1 MFSFSTVMGYCLG
14 LLILFV
20 VTKIFFK
27 PLRFIVKIFANS
39 IIGAL
44 VLFLLNLLSP
54 IFPLHIGINPITAL
68 VTGLLGLPGICL
80 ILLLQIIF

>member
-1 MFSFSTVMGYCLG
+1 MVGFASAVGYVLG

-27 PLRFIVKIFANS
+27 PIKFTVRLIANS

-44 VLFLLNLLSP
+44 VLYLINLLRP
-54 IFPLHIGINPITAL
+54 VLGIYIGINPVTAL
-68 VTGLLGLPGICL
+68 ITGLLGLPGVCL
-80 ILLLQIIF
+80 ILVLQIIF